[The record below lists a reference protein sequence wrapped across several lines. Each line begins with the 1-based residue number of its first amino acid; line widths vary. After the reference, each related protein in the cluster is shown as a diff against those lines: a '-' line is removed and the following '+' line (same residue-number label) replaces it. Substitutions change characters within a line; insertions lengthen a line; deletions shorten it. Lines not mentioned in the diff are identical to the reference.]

1 MICQISGA
9 KKIASESDGRHVRSE
24 TTVDK
29 IIIII
34 IKTLFEKGNTS

>member
-9 KKIASESDGRHVRSE
+9 KKIASERSE

-29 IIIII
+29 III

>member
-29 IIIII
+29 IIII
-34 IKTLFEKGNTS
+34 KTLFEKGNTS